1 MAPVKTN
8 IWNTILGEKGN
19 IKDEKAKLEKY
30 LAQALVTPNVIVDNS
45 VDLSMDT
52 FFNKNFI
59 NKSGQIIYK
68 VDKKGRGKLH
78 TYMTKNYDLTIKY
91 LKAFII
97 CIFELHCPGSGCVVF
112 DIPSNNALGFKYNT
126 RKPTC
131 LVHEFLH
138 GWDCIIHL
146 IIIVLL
152 PFHEKVLKI

>member
-1 MAPVKTN
+1 
-8 IWNTILGEKGN
+8 
-19 IKDEKAKLEKY
+19 
-30 LAQALVTPNVIVDNS
+30 
-45 VDLSMDT
+45 
-52 FFNKNFI
+52 
-59 NKSGQIIYK
+59 
-68 VDKKGRGKLH
+68 
-78 TYMTKNYDLTIKY
+78 MTKNYDLTIKY

-97 CIFELHCPGSGCVVF
+97 CIFELHCPGSGGVVF